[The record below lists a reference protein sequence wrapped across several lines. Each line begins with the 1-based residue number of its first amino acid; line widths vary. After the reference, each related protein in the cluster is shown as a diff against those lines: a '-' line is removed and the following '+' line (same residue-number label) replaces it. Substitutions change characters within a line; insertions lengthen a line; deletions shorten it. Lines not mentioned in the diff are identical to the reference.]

1 MSFLQKL
8 INLIQSLFQSS
19 SPESQQRQVVKKIE
33 AELRNI
39 APNLYKNGL
48 IQVNFA
54 ETLRV
59 LFDNTKVISDIL
71 ADSFCSTN
79 LDTQRRYEEQLLL
92 TGFDKEAHEVLES
105 FASPDRKKE
114 AMQAQTLSRFF
125 EAEHRKLEKVVKQ
138 LNSIEFIKIDLTFD
152 KLHQLYDICRFNYM
166 TALKLFDP
174 AFSTNLNYEPV
185 FQGVPIDLMENS
197 LLDLYYVIVDM
208 DITNSTF
215 NALLA
220 LYKLQNAGF
229 VTDEKAEEL
238 KKSCKKIQ
246 SIVKHIFTK
255 ETLMLML
262 RIAKKNAEFVP
273 DKATYKGNSRQK
285 YADYLESRFRVDENR
300 LKSEIQDEA
309 INSEINQIFGQIQL
323 MSVVGY
329 SKDLDNQLKQST
341 ACSFTWTLPM
351 QILKNFVQIFY
362 ENHVKP
368 LLNDIVIEGFFN
380 NAAYKS
386 EFSAMVFACNESIE
400 RITAFEKKFARN
412 APFDEAN
419 IISLIRDSHKDPAFE
434 QTLKDTVD
442 KINRTAKE
450 LIQTETT
457 NIFQLYKTI
466 NDILVETKKPSSEI
480 ITNLKVL
487 MISSRNRENSEFME
501 NTNQQ
506 WKIFLEI
513 MKNYVI
519 IGNIEKN
526 PK

>member
-1 MSFLQKL
+1 MAFLQKL
-8 INLIQSLFQSS
+8 IDLIQSLFQSS

-33 AELRNI
+33 ADLRNV

-48 IQVNFA
+48 LQVNFA

-71 ADSFCSTN
+71 ANSFCSTN
-79 LDTQRRYEEQLLL
+79 LDTQRHYEEQLLL
-92 TGFDKEAHEVLES
+92 TGFDSEAHEVLES

-138 LNSIEFIKIDLTFD
+138 LNSIEFVKIDLTFD

-174 AFSTNLNYEPV
+174 AFSTNVNYEPV

-273 DKATYKGNSRQK
+273 DRATYKGNSRQK

-309 INSEINQIFGQIQL
+309 INSEINQIFGQNQL
-323 MSVVGY
+323 VSVVGY

-341 ACSFTWTLPM
+341 PCSFTWTLPM

-362 ENHVKP
+362 EKHVKP

-380 NAAYKS
+380 NASYKS

-419 IISLIRDSHKDPAFE
+419 IVSLIRDSHKDPAFE

-442 KINRTAKE
+442 KINRAAKD
-450 LIQTETT
+450 LIQAETT

-519 IGNIEKN
+519 IGNIEKQS
-526 PK
+526 